1 MRHPV
6 SLSRRS
12 ALQGLTGG
20 GVAVA
25 AASLGRHHA
34 AAQSATPAS
43 GDRHPLIGTWRITT
57 APPAPPLGLATYH
70 ADGTMVF
77 LLPSPFPEAD
87 PGGPLGYQSPAYGVW
102 EPTGEWSAAITGIHL
117 NVDSAGTFT
126 GTLTF
131 WGTVEVDES
140 GDAYQFSG
148 GFEIADSSGAV
159 QLSDSAATEGER
171 VHVRRDPSQAGTP
184 VASS

>member
-1 MRHPV
+1 MRMPFG
-6 SLSRRS
+6 LSRRS
-12 ALQGLTGG
+12 ALHGITAGA
-20 GVAVA
+20 VAVTA
-25 AASLGRHHA
+25 ATLDRRHV
-34 AAQSATPAS
+34 AAQPTTPTA
-43 GDRHPLIGTWRITT
+43 GHQHPVVGTWRITA

-70 ADGTMVF
+70 ADGTLVF
-77 LLPSPFPEAD
+77 LFPSPFPEAD

-102 EPTGEWSAAITGIHL
+102 ESTGERSAAITGIHL
-117 NVDSAGTFT
+117 NVDSEGTFT

-148 GFEIADSSGAV
+148 GFEIADPSGAV

-171 VHVRRDPSQAGTP
+171 VHVRRDPVQAGTP
-184 VASS
+184 AASS

>member
-6 SLSRRS
+6 SISRRS

-25 AASLGRHHA
+25 ATTLGRHHA
-34 AAQSATPAS
+34 AAQSATPTS
-43 GDRHPLIGTWRITT
+43 SDRHPLIGTWRISA

-77 LLPSPFPEAD
+77 LFPSPFPEAD

-102 EPTGEWSAAITGIHL
+102 EPTGERSAAVGTTTIGTAETVQIIRSRSSYTRC
-117 NVDSAGTFT
+117 VCTFRDPCTCPKSAGRPVTC
-126 GTLTF
+126 GCARELI
-131 WGTVEVDES
+131 GPRAIASTV
-140 GDAYQFSG
+140 
-148 GFEIADSSGAV
+148 
-159 QLSDSAATEGER
+159 R
-171 VHVRRDPSQAGTP
+171 VAR
-184 VASS
+184 